1 MTEETITRLDKWL
14 WYARFFKTRTQ
25 ATKLIQSGKLRI
37 NGDITNKPHR
47 TAIIGMVLTF
57 PQAKHVRVIKILEI
71 GQRRGPA
78 PEAIALY
85 EDLSPIISE
94 SNKQD
99 KNKDVD
105 FERRKI
111 GTGRPTKKQR
121 RETERLKDNLVP
133 YHRRTKNEVF

>member
-1 MTEETITRLDKWL
+1 MTEETTTRLDKWL

-25 ATKLIQSGKLRI
+25 ATQLIQSGKLRI

-57 PQAKHVRVIKILEI
+57 PQAKHIRVIKILEI

-78 PEAIALY
+78 SEAVALY
-85 EDLSPIISE
+85 EDLSPITLE
-94 SNKQD
+94 PNKQQ
-99 KNKDVD
+99 KNKDEG
-105 FERRKI
+105 FERREI

-121 RETERLKDNLVP
+121 RETERLKDSFVP
-133 YHRRTKNEVF
+133 

>member
-1 MTEETITRLDKWL
+1 MTEETTTRLDKWL

-25 ATKLIQSGKLRI
+25 ATQLIQSGKLRI

-71 GQRRGPA
+71 GRRRGPA
-78 PEAIALY
+78 TEALALY
-85 EDLSPIISE
+85 EDLSPINSE
-94 SNKQD
+94 PNKQQ
-99 KNKDVD
+99 KNKYGG
-105 FERRKI
+105 FERREI

-121 RETERLKDNLVP
+121 RETERLKDSFVP
-133 YHRRTKNEVF
+133 

>member
-1 MTEETITRLDKWL
+1 MTEETTTRLDKWL

-47 TAIIGMVLTF
+47 TAIIGMILTF
-57 PQAKHVRVIKILEI
+57 PQAKHIRVIKILEI

-78 PEAIALY
+78 SEAVALY
-85 EDLSPIISE
+85 EDLSPITSE
-94 SNKQD
+94 PNKQQ
-99 KNKDVD
+99 KNKDVG
-105 FERRKI
+105 FERRET

-121 RETERLKDNLVP
+121 RETERLKDSFMP
-133 YHRRTKNEVF
+133 

>member
-99 KNKDVD
+99 KNNI
-105 FERRKI
+105 FSS
-111 GTGRPTKKQR
+111 
-121 RETERLKDNLVP
+121 
-133 YHRRTKNEVF
+133 Y

>member
-78 PEAIALY
+78 PEAISLY
-85 EDLSPIISE
+85 EDLSPIMSE

-105 FERRKI
+105 FESRET

-121 RETERLKDNLVP
+121 RETEQLKDSFVP
-133 YHRRTKNEVF
+133 

>member
-1 MTEETITRLDKWL
+1 MTEETTTRLDKWL

-25 ATKLIQSGKLRI
+25 ATKLIQSGRLRI

-47 TAIIGMVLTF
+47 TATVGMILTF
-57 PQAKHVRVIKILEI
+57 PQAKHVRVIKIAEI

-78 PEAIALY
+78 PEAMALY

-94 SNKQD
+94 PNKQD
-99 KNKDVD
+99 KNKDVG
-105 FERRKI
+105 FERRES

-121 RETERLKDNLVP
+121 RETERLKDSFVP
-133 YHRRTKNEVF
+133 

>member
-1 MTEETITRLDKWL
+1 MTEETTTRLDKWL

-25 ATKLIQSGKLRI
+25 ATKLIQSGRLRI

-47 TAIIGMVLTF
+47 TATVGMILTF
-57 PQAKHVRVIKILEI
+57 PQAKHVRVIKIAEI

-78 PEAIALY
+78 PEAMALY

-94 SNKQD
+94 PNKQD
-99 KNKDVD
+99 KNKDVG
-105 FERRKI
+105 FERRES

-121 RETERLKDNLVP
+121 RETERLKDSYVP
-133 YHRRTKNEVF
+133 LAKK

>member
-1 MTEETITRLDKWL
+1 MTEETTTRLDKWL

-25 ATKLIQSGKLRI
+25 ATQLIQSGKLRI

-57 PQAKHVRVIKILEI
+57 PQAKHIRVIKILEI

-78 PEAIALY
+78 SEAVALY
-85 EDLSPIISE
+85 EDLSPITSAP
-94 SNKQD
+94 NKQQ
-99 KNKDVD
+99 KNKDGG
-105 FERRKI
+105 FERRET

-121 RETERLKDNLVP
+121 RETERLKDSFVP
-133 YHRRTKNEVF
+133 

>member
-1 MTEETITRLDKWL
+1 MTEKTITRLDKWL

-71 GQRRGPA
+71 GQRRGP
-78 PEAIALY
+78 PTEAIALY

-94 SNKQD
+94 PSKRD

-105 FERRKI
+105 FERRET

-121 RETERLKDNLVP
+121 RETERLKDSFAP
-133 YHRRTKNEVF
+133 

>member
-1 MTEETITRLDKWL
+1 MTEETTTRLDKWL

-25 ATKLIQSGKLRI
+25 ATQLIQSGKLRI

-57 PQAKHVRVIKILEI
+57 PQAKHIRVIKILEI

-78 PEAIALY
+78 SEAVALY
-85 EDLSPIISE
+85 EDLSPITSAP
-94 SNKQD
+94 NKQQ
-99 KNKDVD
+99 KNKDEG
-105 FERRKI
+105 FERRET

-121 RETERLKDNLVP
+121 RETERLKDSFVP
-133 YHRRTKNEVF
+133 